1 MTPVDT
7 HMQPTSWRA
16 ETLALG
22 RDQHDCDLPVIG
34 PADVVPMIEGL
45 DLWDMWQLRL
55 ADGATAI
62 LDGRT
67 WWFFLSAPRFDDP
80 DQRHD
85 YARIRLLSHGADG
98 WRDRGNALPDG
109 FSPGSREWSGSAVLH
124 SDLNTV
130 SLYFTAAGRRE
141 GGPPIEQRLFD
152 TRGKLVRSGDAARI
166 EDWSPP
172 RELFAADGI
181 FYAPAREQVPTN
193 GMILGFRDPGYF
205 RDPADGREY
214 ILFTG
219 SAAGAGDAYDGVI
232 GIARREGDVW
242 TQLPPLVEALGV
254 AKELERPNIIAYE
267 RRYYLFWCTPAS
279 RFAPGIPARTGLY
292 GMVAERIAGP
302 WRPLNGSSLVAA
314 NPPDEPSQ
322 AYSWW
327 VTGELD
333 VVSFVDRWG
342 LSDKRAFTGHRRFGG
357 TIAPT
362 ARLRLDGDRAAIV
375 TPVRPSDERST

>member
-1 MTPVDT
+1 MNPADT
-7 HMQPTSWRA
+7 QRQPTPWRA

-22 RDQHDCDLPVIG
+22 RHQHACDLPVIG
-34 PADVVPMIEGL
+34 PADVVPIVEGR

-67 WWFFLSAPRFDDP
+67 YWFFLAAPRFEDL

-85 YARIRLLSHGADG
+85 HARIRLLSHGPDG
-98 WRDRGNALPDG
+98 WRDHGNALPDG
-109 FSPGSREWSGSAVLH
+109 FSPGSREWSGSAVL
-124 SDLNTV
+124 SDRETV

-141 GGPPIEQRLFD
+141 GGPYCEQRLFGAQG
-152 TRGKLVRSGDAARI
+152 RLVRSGDAARI
-166 EDWSPP
+166 EDWTPP
-172 RELFAADGI
+172 RELFAADGT
-181 FYAPAREQVPTN
+181 FYAPAREQAATG

-205 RDPADGREY
+205 RDPADSRDY

-219 SAAGAGDAYDGVI
+219 SAAGASDPYDGVI
-232 GIARREGDVW
+232 GIARRDGDVW
-242 TQLPPLVEALGV
+242 TPLPPLVEALGV
-254 AKELERPNIIAYE
+254 AKELERPHIIAHE

-279 RFAPGIPARTGLY
+279 RFAPGISARTGLY
-292 GMVAERIAGP
+292 GMVADRLAGP
-302 WRPLNGSSLVAA
+302 WRPLNGSSLVIA
-314 NPPDEPSQ
+314 NPPAEPNQ

-342 LSDKRAFTGHRRFGG
+342 LSEGRVLTNHRQFGG

-362 ARLRLDGDRAAIV
+362 ARLRLDGDRAACMPAI
-375 TPVRPSDERST
+375 